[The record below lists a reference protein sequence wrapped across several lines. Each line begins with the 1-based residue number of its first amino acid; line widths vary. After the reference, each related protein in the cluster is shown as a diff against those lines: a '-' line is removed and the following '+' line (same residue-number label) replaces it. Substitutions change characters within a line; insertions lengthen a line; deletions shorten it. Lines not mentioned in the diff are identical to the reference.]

1 MSSAREIAPS
11 LEEEEEDEGGEDE
24 SHPGR
29 KLSLRLLYFSSSPPP
44 SLEHMVPV
52 VEVGSSS
59 LTLSRDGSCFLLSEH
74 IRVALC
80 ASRRDA
86 EYFPFCRSV
95 YDARR
100 RGGGGGE

>member
-11 LEEEEEDEGGEDE
+11 LEEEQEEEGEGEDVDKDE
-24 SHPGR
+24 IHPGR
-29 KLSLRLLYFSSSPPP
+29 KLSLRLLYFSSSSPP
-44 SLEHMVPV
+44 SHIVPV

-86 EYFPFCRSV
+86 EYFPFVSLRL
-95 YDARR
+95 
-100 RGGGGGE
+100 